1 MMQRRKFLKMPERVP
16 LPSVNKNPAQRI
28 PPGGIGDVAK
38 AGYFFDIPGHAFTQ
52 GRKDMRAKLF
62 AYSNVLAAI
71 GKTLCPPLGFTD
83 IPSPSSKV
91 VPLFDD
97 TIVDAVNCVFRR

>member
-1 MMQRRKFLKMPERVP
+1 MHNDAAAAVFKDARKNSA
-16 LPSVNKNPAQRI
+16 PSVNKKPAQRI
-28 PPGGIGDVAK
+28 PPGGFEDGAK

-71 GKTLCPPLGFTD
+71 GT
-83 IPSPSSKV
+83 
-91 VPLFDD
+91 
-97 TIVDAVNCVFRR
+97 